1 MFFIRLLIGACNPLC
16 NIAHGRL
23 EMLVQS
29 CTDTR
34 RVGAILH
41 TLSDPRVHGG
51 LVQYCIMQYCNTV
64 LILFFPPL
72 VTLAVEVHKLCV
84 DHVHGTSHDPEDD
97 DVFFSLIRYS
107 HDYC

>member
-41 TLSDPRVHGG
+41 TVSDPRVHGG

-84 DHVHGTSHDPEDD
+84 DHVSPLIVGTTLGLLS
-97 DVFFSLIRYS
+97 RY
-107 HDYC
+107 